1 MLGLLRR
8 IYFLDYDI
16 DLFFDEP
23 PHGPGQGHVHPHL
36 LEQTRGLPRME
47 DQNRLVQEEAG
58 SAEETEG
65 GVHQFDDTSDGDG
78 MEADR
83 AHGGQS
89 C

>member
-1 MLGLLRR
+1 
-8 IYFLDYDI
+8 
-16 DLFFDEP
+16 
-23 PHGPGQGHVHPHL
+23 
-36 LEQTRGLPRME
+36 ME

-58 SAEETEG
+58 LAEETERG
-65 GVHQFDDTSDGDG
+65 MHQFDDEPDGDG